1 MDKRSVRPSLGAA
14 FTTIGNVSEMAKIY
28 GGMPFLG
35 ALPDSPAEKAGL
47 RWGDIVL
54 AVNGLA
60 TPDCD
65 AFVRARLVRERGA
78 TVRYVRNGVEAEVEL
93 AW

>member
-1 MDKRSVRPSLGAA
+1 MSNSSIRPSVSAS
-14 FTTIGNVSEMAKIY
+14 FTTIGNISAMAKIY

-35 ALPDSPAEKAGL
+35 SLPDSPAEKAGL

-54 AVNGLA
+54 AVNGMP

-65 AFVRARLVRERGA
+65 AFVQARLTRERGA
-78 TVRYVRNGVEAEVEL
+78 TVRYVRDGVEREVEL
-93 AW
+93 TW

>member
-1 MDKRSVRPSLGAA
+1 MDRSSDRPSAGAA
-14 FTTIGNVSEMAKIY
+14 FTTIGNVSAMAKIY

-35 ALPDSPAEKAGL
+35 SLPDSPAERAGL

-54 AVNGLA
+54 AVNGVP

-65 AFVRARLVRERGA
+65 AFVQARLKREHGA
-78 TVRYVRNGVEAEVEL
+78 TVRYVRDGVEREVEL
-93 AW
+93 VW